1 MYDFNTLTG
10 ALAYPGE
17 TLIDSG
23 MDDWYDDKKLK
34 GAVKVASGCIIDTAL
49 YTAFLIGIYMLS
61 ATAALTIESKFH
73 K

>member
-1 MYDFNTLTG
+1 MYDFNTITG
-10 ALAYPGE
+10 ALAYPAE

-34 GAVKVASGCIIDTAL
+34 GAAKVASGLVIDTAI
-49 YTAFLIGIYMLS
+49 YTAFLIGISLLT
-61 ATAALTIESKFH
+61 ATAAVTIESKFH

>member
-10 ALAYPGE
+10 ALAYPAE

-23 MDDWYDDKKLK
+23 MDDWHDDKKLK
-34 GAVKVASGCIIDTAL
+34 GAAKVASGLVIDTAI
-49 YTAFLIGIYMLS
+49 YTAYLVGIYMLS
-61 ATAALTIESKFH
+61 ATAALTIGSKFH

>member
-10 ALAYPGE
+10 ALAYPAE

-34 GAVKVASGCIIDTAL
+34 GAVKVASGLVIDTAF
-49 YTAFLIGIYMLS
+49 YTACLIGIYMLS
-61 ATAALTIESKFH
+61 CTAALTIESKFH